1 MMGRAR
7 HRRLLAGLDVHATPG
22 RHDSACDS
30 RMRSVHGDFELPVP
44 CEVDLRKGE
53 EGCDGEEHCGDVA
66 EVEGVGGGEAC
77 DQAASHR
84 RHQCDDYEQLEGSAS
99 WRSEGEE
106 VDEWC
111 LLIDKQTWVGL

>member
-1 MMGRAR
+1 MEVMGRAG
-7 HRRLLAGLDVHATPG
+7 HGRLLAGLDVHAAPG

-30 RMRSVHGDFELPVP
+30 RVRSVHGDFELSVP
-44 CEVDLRKGE
+44 CEADVGKGE
-53 EGCDGEEHCGDVA
+53 EGRDGEEHRGDVA

-84 RHQCDDYEQLEGSAS
+84 GHQCDDHEQLEGGAV

-106 VDEWC
+106 VE
-111 LLIDKQTWVGL
+111 K